1 MFNRKNFTST
11 EVRRRLLTNGPWQKL
26 VPRTV
31 ANYLRKIDG
40 DERLRDIS
48 KSDKTKL
55 RLTSIWSSG

>member
-26 VPRTV
+26 VPRSV
-31 ANYLRKIDG
+31 ASYLRKIDG

-48 KSDKTKL
+48 KSD
-55 RLTSIWSSG
+55 RTS